1 MFPPLLRWAYAVPTM
16 FEGLPAA
23 LHPPVALALAKA
35 VESIPRGD
43 ALSGGSV
50 FEMKFDGFR
59 AVCLV
64 GSDGAWLYSRQGKDL
79 SRYFP
84 DVLASVR
91 EQIPPGCV
99 VDGEVVVWSE
109 GRLDFDALQMR
120 LVSSKAAL
128 AELVMKSPASLIA
141 FDVLAVA
148 GQDTRGLQF
157 RDRRALLEELARGWV
172 PPLHLSPVT
181 SDRALAATWF
191 SDMTATGVEGIVIK
205 GEGQTYEPRR
215 IWLKVKSRSA
225 LDVVLAAVIGP
236 MAHPRA
242 AVVGLPVHGRLRIVG
257 RSTSLTARAGRDL
270 ATYLRPPRGRH
281 PWPEEISE
289 RVLDRF
295 TKEGG
300 TTRLTLVEPL
310 VVEVSA
316 DIAWSGQAFRHS
328 VRLMRVRPELSPTEV
343 SLPEGFQR
351 AWR

>member
-141 FDVLAVA
+141 FD
-148 GQDTRGLQF
+148 G
-157 RDRRALLEELARGWV
+157 
-172 PPLHLSPVT
+172 H
-181 SDRALAATWF
+181 
-191 SDMTATGVEGIVIK
+191 
-205 GEGQTYEPRR
+205 
-215 IWLKVKSRSA
+215 
-225 LDVVLAAVIGP
+225 
-236 MAHPRA
+236 
-242 AVVGLPVHGRLRIVG
+242 
-257 RSTSLTARAGRDL
+257 
-270 ATYLRPPRGRH
+270 
-281 PWPEEISE
+281 
-289 RVLDRF
+289 
-295 TKEGG
+295 
-300 TTRLTLVEPL
+300 
-310 VVEVSA
+310 
-316 DIAWSGQAFRHS
+316 
-328 VRLMRVRPELSPTEV
+328 
-343 SLPEGFQR
+343 
-351 AWR
+351 

>member
-1 MFPPLLRWAYAVPTM
+1 MFRRLLRWAYAVPIM
-16 FEGLPAA
+16 FDGLPAA

-43 ALSGGSV
+43 TLPGGSV

-84 DVLASVR
+84 DVLDSVR
-91 EQIPPGCV
+91 EQIPPGCA
-99 VDGEVVVWSE
+99 VDAEVVVWSG
-109 GRLDFDALQMR
+109 GRLDFEALQLR

-128 AELVMKSPASLIA
+128 VESVMKSPASLIA

-157 RDRRALLEELARGWV
+157 RDRRALLEELARGWI

-242 AVVGLPVHGRLRIVG
+242 AVVGLPVRGRLRIVG
-257 RSTSLTARAGRDL
+257 RSTSLTARVGRDL

-281 PWPEEISE
+281 PWQQK
-289 RVLDRF
+289 R
-295 TKEGG
+295 GG
-300 TTRLTLVEPL
+300 MVSRTRGLH
-310 VVEVSA
+310 
-316 DIAWSGQAFRHS
+316 R
-328 VRLMRVRPELSPTEV
+328 RVRVYRAPCPPAGHGSSPRMR
-343 SLPEGFQR
+343 GAGRR
-351 AWR
+351 AGRG